1 MQADIKTTIAALAL
15 CGASLSALAAA
26 PAAAPTPAPAPAAAP
41 AAAAAI
47 SPAKQALI
55 NRILALWNIDSIGQ
69 SMLQAPVANA
79 VQQARAML
87 QGRASVEKRDAAMTD
102 IVAEARKFM
111 EEATPIT
118 RASADK
124 LIPTTVAPILAERF
138 NEDELRQ
145 LVDILESPVKKKF
158 ESLVPEMQRKL
169 GEGVAADSRPVIDAK
184 MKGLTEKIGLRLR
197 AAVTP

>member
-1 MQADIKTTIAALAL
+1 MQANIKTTIAALAL
-15 CGASLSALAAA
+15 CSASLSALAAT
-26 PAAAPTPAPAPAAAP
+26 AAPAPAPAAAAP
-41 AAAAAI
+41 AAAI

-55 NRILALWNIDSIGQ
+55 DKILKLWNIDSIGQ
-69 SMLQAPVANA
+69 SMLQAPVADA

-138 NEDELRQ
+138 NEEELRQ
-145 LVDILESPVKKKF
+145 LVAILESPVKKKF
-158 ESLVPEMQRKL
+158 EALVPEMQRKL

>member
-1 MQADIKTTIAALAL
+1 MTADIKTTIAALAL
-15 CGASLSALAAA
+15 CGASLSALAATAA
-26 PAAAPTPAPAPAAAP
+26 PATAPAPAAAP
-41 AAAAAI
+41 AAI

-55 NRILALWNIDSIGQ
+55 NRILTLWNIDSIGQ
-69 SMLQAPVANA
+69 SMLQAPVADA

-145 LVDILESPVKKKF
+145 LVAILESPVKKKF